1 MPYPARTVDRSV
13 AKMIA
18 YKRIVTG
25 TVSLCLAAAIAI
37 LGTLRE
43 GSKPL
48 VALGFVI
55 FAAGGRWTLRDG
67 LRLRKELQ
75 QSEGTNP

>member
-1 MPYPARTVDRSV
+1 MPAPTRTVDRSI

-25 TVSLCLAAAIAI
+25 SVSLCLAAAIAI
-37 LGTLRE
+37 LGTMRE

-67 LRLRKELQ
+67 LRLRKEL
-75 QSEGTNP
+75 ERDAGTNP